1 MPQKQDPSH
10 VMLAHW
16 IKCKFDLQL
25 APDIAGP
32 VSAGVAEVSTI
43 SVPTGDAQDL
53 Q

>member
-1 MPQKQDPSH
+1 MLQKQDPSH

-16 IKCKFDLQL
+16 TKFGSTGQL